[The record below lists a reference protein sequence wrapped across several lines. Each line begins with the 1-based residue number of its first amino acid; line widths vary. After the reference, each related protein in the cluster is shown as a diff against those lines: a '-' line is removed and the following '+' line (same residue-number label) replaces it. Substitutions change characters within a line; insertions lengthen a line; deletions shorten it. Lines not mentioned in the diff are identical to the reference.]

1 MDELVECRVLL
12 SQETIDEVHRLGG
25 SLQYAIED
33 GLRVWLFAAQMKEG
47 ERLRR
52 SAAAKK
58 AAMTR
63 MQRRIV
69 KANPMRDPAR
79 RWLTW
84 SDGKPRT
91 LPPLPSLRHD

>member
-1 MDELVECRVLL
+1 MSDLVECRVLL

-25 SLQYAIED
+25 SMQYAIED
-33 GLRVWLFAAQMKEG
+33 GLRVWLFAAHTKEA

-52 SAAAKK
+52 SIAAKQ

-63 MQRRIV
+63 MQRRIA
-69 KANPMRDPAR
+69 KANPMRDPTE

-91 LPPLPSLRHD
+91 LPPLGNN

>member
-25 SLQYAIED
+25 SMQYAIED
-33 GLRVWLFAAQMKEG
+33 GLRVWLFAAQTKEG

-52 SAAAKK
+52 SVAAKK

-63 MQRRIV
+63 TQRHIV
-69 KANPMRDPAR
+69 KVNPMRDPAE

-91 LPPLPSLRHD
+91 LRSLRHD